1 MEEVQRGIRR
11 CKAQIVEV
19 ETWLDQHKGMVSL
32 VHEHEA
38 LKAGY
43 ENMLKRLEA
52 EDKRFALLDRDWETM
67 PLC

>member
-38 LKAGY
+38 LKAGS
-43 ENMLKRLEA
+43 
-52 EDKRFALLDRDWETM
+52 
-67 PLC
+67 